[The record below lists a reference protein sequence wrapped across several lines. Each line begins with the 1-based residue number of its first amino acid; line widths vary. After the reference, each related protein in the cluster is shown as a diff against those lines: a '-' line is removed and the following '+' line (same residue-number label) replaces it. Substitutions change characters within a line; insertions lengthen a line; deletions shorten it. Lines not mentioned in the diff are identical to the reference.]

1 MSVCW
6 IVTNLVC
13 DSVRLREEQDCVPVL
28 WRDIHVL
35 TARLSIVKLIMLQH
49 QFPFIID
56 CIYLSDASIREED
69 DDELSFG
76 KLSLAYQLL
85 SLYTAFMTPLG
96 VARWVTENMLVI
108 QKWYLWISLD
118 GALLLRISPV
128 CRVWPCESTLA
139 QQDLIWPSPCVS
151 VSNLFMFY

>member
-6 IVTNLVC
+6 IVTHFVC

-35 TARLSIVKLIMLQH
+35 TARLSIIKLIILQH

-76 KLSLAYQLL
+76 KLSLAYLLL
-85 SLYTAFMTPLG
+85 SLYTTFMTPLG
-96 VARWVTENMLVI
+96 VAGWVTENMLNNLHSEQFCV
-108 QKWYLWISLD
+108 WYKSD
-118 GALLLRISPV
+118 TFEYR
-128 CRVWPCESTLA
+128 
-139 QQDLIWPSPCVS
+139 
-151 VSNLFMFY
+151 